1 MPPLHNSA
9 RVTEPGPSFSSP
21 PTAVHQDFVTHAMA
35 GSPMSCAAGIRGVGW
50 MLQVVPFQ
58 RSARSM
64 PPALVNVNP
73 IAVQAEAPRQD
84 TPFSWPPP
92 GGFGVGSIVH
102 AEPFHRSARV
112 PWSEPPTAR
121 QADGAV
127 QFTPEKIADWVPDG
141 FGVGWTVQA
150 VPFQRSA
157 AVRAIPEAECC
168 SPTAVQADGEV
179 HEIPPRKVWTEPT
192 GLGVVRMVH
201 LVPFHR
207 SVRGRTG
214 LDCDAVVK
222 YAPAAMQSEAD
233 VHEMPSRPLPWAPA
247 GLGMGWMVHRVP
259 FHRSARVPDGDIPT
273 AMHAEGDVQ
282 DTALREA
289 PATVGMGCVLHLVPF
304 HRSAS
309 ALFAPV
315 PTPMH
320 ADGLVHA
327 TPDSW
332 LSAAPAG
339 LGVRWTRQLLPFHRC
354 AIASGVPEPCENPSA
369 VHASRAGQDTA
380 ARKSPWAPPG
390 LGVRWIVHLV
400 PFHRSATG
408 RKSPDFLMYAP
419 TAVHADGD
427 EQPTPFRK
435 MNWLPAG
442 LGVD

>member
-1 MPPLHNSA
+1 
-9 RVTEPGPSFSSP
+9 
-21 PTAVHQDFVTHAMA
+21 
-35 GSPMSCAAGIRGVGW
+35 
-50 MLQVVPFQ
+50 
-58 RSARSM
+58 
-64 PPALVNVNP
+64 
-73 IAVQAEAPRQD
+73 
-84 TPFSWPPP
+84 
-92 GGFGVGSIVH
+92 
-102 AEPFHRSARV
+102 
-112 PWSEPPTAR
+112 
-121 QADGAV
+121 
-127 QFTPEKIADWVPDG
+127 
-141 FGVGWTVQA
+141 
-150 VPFQRSA
+150 
-157 AVRAIPEAECC
+157 
-168 SPTAVQADGEV
+168 
-179 HEIPPRKVWTEPT
+179 
-192 GLGVVRMVH
+192 
-201 LVPFHR
+201 
-207 SVRGRTG
+207 
-214 LDCDAVVK
+214 
-222 YAPAAMQSEAD
+222 
-233 VHEMPSRPLPWAPA
+233 
-247 GLGMGWMVHRVP
+247 MVHRVP